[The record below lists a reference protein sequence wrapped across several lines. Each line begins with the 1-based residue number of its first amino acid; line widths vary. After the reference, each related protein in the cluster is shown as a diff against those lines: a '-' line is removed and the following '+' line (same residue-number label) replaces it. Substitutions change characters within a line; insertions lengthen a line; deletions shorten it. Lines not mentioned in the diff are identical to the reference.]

1 MIGSSLASVFS
12 DSTKIWQSFTDTY
25 DFFPEIFHSGW
36 LIAILLSL
44 VGVLIVARSK
54 IFIGAAITQT
64 STFGISIAL
73 YIIGLEGM
81 SDATGQA
88 KSELILFYSILA
100 ACLCTFWAFVN
111 KSFFWSLLQ
120 KLRLPIRAS
129 KESED
134 QSKED
139 ITAWLFLLSSAGS
152 IVLLSKSPVGKE
164 VIDKLIFS
172 TIIGAEQE
180 DVKTILGL
188 LICGAILLFLFVDKL
203 TLVFTDRDYAIS
215 MKMPATLIEFGFALF
230 AGISLGACLKVSGT
244 LYTFGCLILPVL
256 IAANFVRST
265 RILFLLAPIAAFSF
279 SFLGFALG
287 NFYDIPQTQFTVFCM
302 AIFYPISLIYKSLFI
317 RN

>member
-1 MIGSSLASVFS
+1 MMYSSLASILS
-12 DSTKIWQSFTDTY
+12 ESSKIWQSFTETY
-25 DFFPEIFHSGW
+25 DFFPDIFHSGW

-81 SDATGQA
+81 SDTTGQA

-111 KSFFWSLLQ
+111 KSFFWSILQ
-120 KLRLPIRAS
+120 KLKLPIRTS
-129 KESED
+129 KESES

-139 ITAWLFLLSSAGS
+139 VTAWLFLLSSAGS
-152 IVLLSKSPVGKE
+152 IVLLSKSPIGKE

-180 DVKTILGL
+180 DVSFILSL
-188 LICGAILLFLFVDKL
+188 LICGSILLFLFVDKL
-203 TLVFTDRDYAIS
+203 TLVFTDRDYAVS
-215 MKMPATLIEFGFALF
+215 MRVPATVIEFGFALF
-230 AGISLGACLKVSGT
+230 AGIALGACLKVSGT

-265 RILFLLAPIAAFSF
+265 RILFILAPITAFIF
-279 SFLGFALG
+279 AFVGFVLG

-302 AIFYPISLIYKSLFI
+302 ALFYPVSLLYKSLLL
-317 RN
+317 NN